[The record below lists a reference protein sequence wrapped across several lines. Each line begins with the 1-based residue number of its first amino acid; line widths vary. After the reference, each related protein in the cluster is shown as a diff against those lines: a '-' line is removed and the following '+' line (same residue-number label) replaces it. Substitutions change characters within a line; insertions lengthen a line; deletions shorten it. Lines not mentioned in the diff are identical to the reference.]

1 MLQYFVD
8 TEVARRA
15 LSGQLIEEEEVSVIP
30 QIVPMQRMRD
40 ERVDIESIRNFFRP
54 DAFLIIEQLKI
65 AINSMGWKC
74 CDCLADLEDNS
85 IKCDL
90 CLNWYNWTCQNILI
104 CPPSKYWFCPNC
116 R

>member
-1 MLQYFVD
+1 M
-8 TEVARRA
+8 EVARRA

-40 ERVDIESIRNFFRP
+40 ERVDIESIRKFFQP

-85 IKCDL
+85 IQCDL
-90 CLNWYNWTCQNILI
+90 CLNWYNWTYQNILI